1 MTKIESVSSCAVS
14 VPLDNVTAF
23 ATRTVHERHYLLVKV
38 RGDDGVE
45 GIGFCY
51 AGSAAGALG
60 TVAVRDL
67 LAPVLIGEDPY
78 RVEGLWRRDV
88 PGIDTARAR
97 RNGDARA
104 FGPRYRDLGPQRPRR
119 RPVAGPVPGR
129 PRTEP
134 ATTSNCRFMTPYLR
148 NFL

>member
-23 ATRTVHERHYLLVKV
+23 ATRTMHERHYLLVKV

-67 LAPVLIGEDPY
+67 LAPVLTGEDPY
-78 RVEGLWRRDV
+78 RVEGLWDAMYRESILQGRAGTVMRALSALD
-88 PGIDTARAR
+88 IAIWDRNARAA
-97 RNGDARA
+97 GLSLAR
-104 FGPRYRDLGPQRPRR
+104 FLGGHALHPQPQAIA
-119 RPVAGPVPGR
+119 V
-129 PRTEP
+129 
-134 ATTSNCRFMTPYLR
+134 S
-148 NFL
+148 